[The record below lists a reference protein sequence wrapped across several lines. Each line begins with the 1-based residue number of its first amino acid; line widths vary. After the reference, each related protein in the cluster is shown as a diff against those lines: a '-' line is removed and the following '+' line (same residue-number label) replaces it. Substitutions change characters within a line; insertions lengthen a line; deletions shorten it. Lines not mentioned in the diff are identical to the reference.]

1 MSEVT
6 VYGVKAGSGEHVYH
20 PIPVTHMANGT
31 MMCVPLH
38 IVNGMRPGPKIM
50 LSALSHGDA
59 TTGLEII
66 RQVLESVDVE
76 RLWLSPARI
85 LLPLSGIPAIRRLM
99 TTI

>member
-20 PIPVTHMANGT
+20 PIPVTRMANGT

-50 LSALSHGDA
+50 LSAL
-59 TTGLEII
+59 
-66 RQVLESVDVE
+66 
-76 RLWLSPARI
+76 
-85 LLPLSGIPAIRRLM
+85 
-99 TTI
+99 